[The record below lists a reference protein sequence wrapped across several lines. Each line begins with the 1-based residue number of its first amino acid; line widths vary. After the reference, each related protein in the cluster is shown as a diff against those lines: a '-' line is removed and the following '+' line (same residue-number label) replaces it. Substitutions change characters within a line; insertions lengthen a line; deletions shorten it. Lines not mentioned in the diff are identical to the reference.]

1 MTLFCAFAFLPL
13 QKHISP
19 PCCHALGTAQPT
31 VGPCVRTHAL
41 CATLQT
47 ALESPGGL
55 EAAARLR
62 ARALLRDPCSSRSPF
77 ALD

>member
-19 PCCHALGTAQPT
+19 PCCHALGPAQPT
-31 VGPCVRTHAL
+31 VGTCVRTHTP

-47 ALESPGGL
+47 AVESPGAL
-55 EAAARLR
+55 EAAARLG